1 VIASPTGRAT
11 LARPVGRVLARPVGR
26 VLAVV
31 VAEATLVLTITAA
44 ALR

>member
-1 VIASPTGRAT
+1 MTASQTGRAAPVRPMGRL
-11 LARPVGRVLARPVGR
+11 LARPAGR

-31 VAEATLVLTITAA
+31 VAEAALVLTITAA

>member
-1 VIASPTGRAT
+1 MTPSPTGRAA
-11 LARPVGRVLARPVGR
+11 LALPVGR

-31 VAEATLVLTITAA
+31 VAEAALVLTITAA